1 VRNSS
6 YTFIILIFGLFIAP
20 GCEKDRNTQDS
31 RVPAVPT
38 DITIN
43 LNLPQYNPL
52 TNPGGFA
59 YVIGG
64 SRGIVVYRYGLED
77 FAAFDRHC
85 TYQVEEGCTIEVE
98 EASIATDM
106 QCCGSSFEI
115 VNGLPTEGPAIRPL
129 RAYNTQFNP
138 NANLLRIFNQ

>member
-1 VRNSS
+1 MQKLT
-6 YTFIILIFGLFIAP
+6 YTSIILILGLLIAP
-20 GCEKDRNTQDS
+20 GCRKDRDIQDS
-31 RVPAVPT
+31 RVPVVPT
-38 DITIN
+38 DVTIN
-43 LNLPQYNPL
+43 LNLPQYQPL
-52 TNPGGFA
+52 ANPGGFA

-85 TYQVEEGCTIEVE
+85 TFEVQEGCTIEVE
-98 EASIATDM
+98 EASVATDLA
-106 QCCGSSFEI
+106 CCESSFEI

-129 RAYNTQFNP
+129 LRYNTQFNP